1 MLALIWK
8 SCKESLE
15 LVPLLLAI
23 YAGIAWLEA
32 RFEER
37 LQVRIR
43 RAGHTGPLLG
53 ALFGC
58 LPQCGFSVVGSAL
71 YTRGLISMGTLLAVF
86 ISTSDEAL
94 PVMLAHPSRLGLI
107 LPLLGTKVALAL
119 LAGYLVDAVARSPHR
134 VAVPATQVAAGHED
148 AAENC
153 LVEVDGCCGHHL
165 SGKNAVQAL
174 IIHPLLHTLQVFLV
188 LLIVTFAIDL
198 LLGKEGANLG
208 EFLLQGSI
216 WQPVIAALV
225 GLVPNCG
232 ASVAITQVYLN
243 DGISFG
249 AVIAGLS
256 SSAGLGML
264 VLVKENRPARD
275 TLRILGLLLG
285 ISMTAGILIQLLV
298 ER

>member
-1 MLALIWK
+1 MLALIWE

-43 RAGHTGPLLG
+43 QAGHTGPLLG

-134 VAVPATQVAAGHED
+134 VAVPATPVAAGHDGCEAMENHDHAGHED

-153 LVEVDGCCGHHL
+153 PVEVDGCL
-165 SGKNAVQAL
+165 RYSPK
-174 IIHPLLHTLQVFLV
+174 
-188 LLIVTFAIDL
+188 
-198 LLGKEGANLG
+198 LG
-208 EFLLQGSI
+208 
-216 WQPVIAALV
+216 PVAKV
-225 GLVPNCG
+225 
-232 ASVAITQVYLN
+232 
-243 DGISFG
+243 
-249 AVIAGLS
+249 
-256 SSAGLGML
+256 
-264 VLVKENRPARD
+264 
-275 TLRILGLLLG
+275 
-285 ISMTAGILIQLLV
+285 
-298 ER
+298 